1 MVSLLNIST
10 GFFSA
15 LPSLCIVII
24 IHFQGFI
31 TIYKQMMSTLSL
43 TRTSLWTPVINVQLT
58 NLIPSSQNQY
68 VQNWTSHSPPKRFPP
83 DLHELWG
90 YYHLPSCPNQKFEI
104 YSWFIC
110 LSSHSH
116 TTQLQIQLL
125 LSPKY
130 IRKRKSISPYRLC
143 HKPSPGPLSFLIEFS
158 TIASH
163 FLVCPLFTTAYKA
176 SGDILIIS
184 ISSHYLPT

>member
-31 TIYKQMMSTLSL
+31 TIYKQMISTLSL

-68 VQNWTSHSPPKRFPP
+68 AQNWTSHSPPKRSPP
-83 DLHELWG
+83 DLHEFWG
-90 YYHLPSCPNQKFEI
+90 YYHLPVAQTRNLRSI
-104 YSWFIC
+104 
-110 LSSHSH
+110 LDSSVSLHTHSH
-116 TTQLQIQLL
+116 TNCKFNCSYHQ
-125 LSPKY
+125 KY
-130 IRKRKSISPYRLC
+130 IRKRKSISPYCLC

-163 FLVCPLFTTAYKA
+163 FLVCPCSLLSTKHLVIF
-176 SGDILIIS
+176 
-184 ISSHYLPT
+184 